1 MERIKALER
10 ATEMTVKKMIKEER
24 GQKPK
29 YVERVN
35 EKLHK
40 IIIKNRITNTINE
53 LSQYRYTHGL
63 EINIKDTESI
73 TIDKETLD
81 ITMT

>member
-1 MERIKALER
+1 MERIKALEK
-10 ATEMTVKKMIKEER
+10 ATEMTVKKMINEGRE
-24 GQKPK
+24 QKPK
-29 YVERVN
+29 YVERVK
-35 EKLHK
+35 EKLYK

-53 LSQYRYTHGL
+53 LSQYRYTNGL
-63 EINIKDTESI
+63 EIDIKDPKSI